1 MILSLS
7 EKSQSKA
14 SKYTAARLIGV
25 VMDLKKK
32 KFLVELFSIGQGNY
46 VTIRIMK

>member
-25 VMDLKKK
+25 VMDLKKEK
-32 KFLVELFSIGQGNY
+32 ISGGVIFYG
-46 VTIRIMK
+46 